1 LTKGKTSQIFFGRS
15 ANFKPSEDE
24 EVFPVQSIDF
34 PTLLTIMYI
43 LVDDWYKPNAPRL
56 LKGKVGAKPV
66 FSDSEVITLML
77 AMDFLAFESE
87 TQFLSFMRANYLELF
102 PRLCD
107 QSQFNRRARALRLI
121 VEQLRRTW
129 LRELGATED
138 LFLLMD
144 TKPVPVVSYKRSK
157 KHSDFRHSAGY
168 GYCSARHFHYFG
180 YKLVAITTFDG
191 LPLIFEL
198 VAANTDER
206 DAAEEVLCQMR
217 SCDIFGDK
225 GFIGVEWQQ
234 QIKEQSGNRV
244 WTAKRINQKEQNPAW
259 FDRLLGSVR
268 ERIEGSFN
276 ELQNTGRN
284 LERLLAKTV
293 IGLSTRV
300 IAKVTS
306 YTLKQLLR
314 IWFGLDVQTF
324 QIAEA

>member
-1 LTKGKTSQIFFGRS
+1 LAEAT
-15 ANFKPSEDE
+15 NFKPNQDQE
-24 EVFPVQSIDF
+24 EFLMQSIDF
-34 PTLLTIMYI
+34 PTLLTIMYV
-43 LVDDWYKPNAPRL
+43 LVDDWYKQHAPRL

-66 FSDSEVITLML
+66 FSDAEVITLML
-77 AMDFLAFESE
+77 AMDFLSFESE

-107 QSQFNRRARALRLI
+107 QSQFNRRARSLRLM
-121 VEQLRRTW
+121 VEQLRRRW
-129 LRELGATED
+129 LQELGATQD

-144 TKPVPVVSYKRSK
+144 TKPVPVIGYKRSK
-157 KHSDFRHSAGY
+157 RRSDFRQSAAY

-180 YKLVAITTFDG
+180 YKFIAVTTFAG
-191 LPLIFEL
+191 LPIVFEM

-206 DAAEEVLCQMR
+206 DAAEEVLSQMR

-234 QIKEQSGNRV
+234 EVKEQTGNRI
-244 WTAKRINQKEQNPAW
+244 WTQKRVNQKEQNPQW
-259 FDRLLGSVR
+259 FDRLLSSVR

-293 IGLSTRV
+293 VGLTTRV

-314 IWFGLDVQTF
+314 HSFGLDVQTF
-324 QIAEA
+324 QVAVA

>member
-1 LTKGKTSQIFFGRS
+1 MH
-15 ANFKPSEDE
+15 
-24 EVFPVQSIDF
+24 SIEF
-34 PTLLTIMYI
+34 STLLTIMYV
-43 LVDDWYKPNAPRL
+43 LVDDWYKANAPRL

-66 FSDSEVITLML
+66 FSDSELITLML
-77 AMDFLAFESE
+77 AMDFLSFESE

-107 QSQFNRRARALRLI
+107 QSQFNRRARHLRFV
-121 VEQLRRTW
+121 VEQLRRAW
-129 LRELGATED
+129 LKELGATQD
-138 LFLLMD
+138 LFLLID
-144 TKPVPVVSYKRSK
+144 TKPVPVVGYKRSK
-157 KHSDFRHSAGY
+157 KRSDFRLSAGY

-180 YKLVAITTFDG
+180 YKFVAVTTFSG
-191 LPLIFEL
+191 LPVVFEM
-198 VAANTDER
+198 VSANTDER
-206 DAAEEVLCQMR
+206 DAAEEVLCSLR

-225 GFIGVEWQQ
+225 GFIGSKWQEEV
-234 QIKEQSGNRV
+234 KEQSGNRV
-244 WTAKRINQKEQNPAW
+244 WTQKRVNQKEQNPPW
-259 FDRLLGSVR
+259 FDRLLSRVR

-293 IGLSTRV
+293 IGLTTRV

-314 IWFGLDVQTF
+314 ISFGLDVQTF

>member
-1 LTKGKTSQIFFGRS
+1 M
-15 ANFKPSEDE
+15 
-24 EVFPVQSIDF
+24 QSIDF
-34 PTLLTIMYI
+34 STLLTIMYV
-43 LVDDWYKPNAPRL
+43 LVDDWYKQHAPRL

-102 PRLCD
+102 PRLCE
-107 QSQFNRRARALRLI
+107 QSQFNRRARSLRLV
-121 VEQLRRTW
+121 VEHLRRTW
-129 LRELGATED
+129 LKELGATQD

-144 TKPVPVVSYKRSK
+144 TKPVPVVGYKRSK
-157 KHSDFRHSAGY
+157 KRSDFRQSAGY

-180 YKLVAITTFDG
+180 YKFVAVTTFDG
-191 LPLIFEL
+191 LPIVFEM

-206 DAAEEVLCQMR
+206 DAAEEVLCSLR

-225 GFIGVEWQQ
+225 GFIGQEWQQ
-234 QIKEQSGNRV
+234 EIKEQTGNRV
-244 WTAKRINQKEQNPAW
+244 WTQKRVNQKEQNPAW
-259 FDRLLGSVR
+259 FDRLLSSVR

-293 IGLSTRV
+293 VGLTTRV

-314 IWFGLDVQTF
+314 NSFGLDVQTF
-324 QIAEA
+324 QVAIA

>member
-1 LTKGKTSQIFFGRS
+1 M
-15 ANFKPSEDE
+15 
-24 EVFPVQSIDF
+24 QSIDF
-34 PTLLTIMYI
+34 PNLLTIMYV
-43 LVDDWYKPNAPRL
+43 LVDDWYKLHAPRL

-66 FSDSEVITLML
+66 FSDPEVITLML
-77 AMDFLAFESE
+77 AMDFLSFESE

-102 PRLCD
+102 PKLCD
-107 QSQFNRRARALRLI
+107 QSQFNRRARSLRFI
-121 VEQLRRTW
+121 VEQLRRAW
-129 LRELGATED
+129 LEELGATQD

-157 KHSDFRHSAGY
+157 KRSDFRQSAGY

-180 YKLVAITTFDG
+180 YKFVAVTTFSG
-191 LPLIFEL
+191 LPVVFEM

-206 DAAEEVLCQMR
+206 EAAEEVLSSLR

-225 GFIGVEWQQ
+225 GFIGEEWQQ
-234 QIKEQSGNRV
+234 GVKEQTGNRV
-244 WTAKRINQKEQNPAW
+244 WTSKRVNQKVQNPQW
-259 FDRLLGSVR
+259 FDRLLNSVR

-284 LERLLAKTV
+284 MERLLAKTV

-314 IWFGLDVQTF
+314 RSFGLDVQTF
-324 QIAEA
+324 QLADA